1 MDILVPLLL
10 FLAVV
15 ILDHTKKGREL
26 QEKRRREQEEGWEES
41 EAWQRGLEDR
51 VRQAEETRK
60 LSFEI
65 PTMRPSEEGAETKLP
80 QADRIFAR
88 REEKAM
94 PSDAVEAVTVTEV
107 ERTPLPKMP
116 SINLRYQE
124 QLRKKPSVKAD
135 EAMPPEE
142 QSIEPIAANEERRY
156 IPTSRDRLVE
166 GIILAEVLGKP
177 KAYQNHRRI

>member
-26 QEKRRREQEEGWEES
+26 QEKRRREQEDWEES

-88 REEKAM
+88 REEMAK
-94 PSDAVEAVTVTEV
+94 PSDAVEAVTVTET
-107 ERTPLPKMP
+107 ERTALSKMP
-116 SINLRYQE
+116 PINLRYQE

-142 QSIEPIAANEERRY
+142 QAIEPIAANEERRY